1 MWVLLA
7 GMLSHSDAC
16 RDSIKMQHLQ
26 EMLPRLQQEGHRP
39 LIFSQW
45 TMVLDLLEV
54 LLGHLGLSFLRLD
67 GDTVVAERLQ
77 LCDT

>member
-1 MWVLLA
+1 
-7 GMLSHSDAC
+7 
-16 RDSIKMQHLQ
+16 MQHLQ
-26 EMLPRLQQEGHRP
+26 QLLPELQQGGHRP

-54 LLGHLGLSFLRLD
+54 LLDHLGLSFLRLD
-67 GDTVVAERLQ
+67 GNTAVPERLQ